1 MMVAHRRTVERHVT
15 LLGHMAMLAYALI
28 IAGSFSFG
36 AIAAPHVP
44 PTVLNLLRFLAATLL
59 MGCVLF
65 TTGRTARIPPSLWR
79 FLVLGGLMA
88 VYFVL
93 MFVALRITDP
103 VSTGAVFTL
112 IPFMSAVF
120 GWFLLRQRTR
130 SAVWL
135 GLLIA
140 AVGALWVIFR
150 GDAARALQFHLGR
163 GEAIFLV
170 GCACQALYAPMVRL
184 LSRGESILEFTV
196 WTLAGCT
203 ICLAPFAMPD
213 LATSDWADLGW
224 PVWLAIAYL
233 VVGATAI
240 SFYLLQ
246 YASMHLSASKLFA
259 YAYLTPSFVI
269 LLEMFL
275 GHGLPPLAI
284 TIGAV
289 ITCLGLIVIVATPD
303 TPRAKQGVSEHLGME
318 P

>member
-1 MMVAHRRTVERHVT
+1 MMVHRLAGKRHAVLMAH
-15 LLGHMAMLAYALI
+15 LAMLAYALI

-36 AIAAPHVP
+36 ALAAPYVP
-44 PTVLNLLRFLAATLL
+44 PTVLNVLRFLAATLL
-59 MGCVLF
+59 MGSLLLI
-65 TTGRTARIPPSLWR
+65 TRRSIRIPLAPWR

-112 IPFMSAVF
+112 IPFMSALF

-130 SAVWL
+130 PAVWL

-140 AVGALWVIFR
+140 AIGALWVIFG
-150 GDAARALQFHLGR
+150 GDATRALQFHLGR

-170 GCACQALYAPMVRL
+170 GCVCQALYAPLVRL
-184 LSRGESILEFTV
+184 LSRGESVLEFTV

-203 ICLAPFAMPD
+203 ICLAPFAVPQ
-213 LATSDWADLGW
+213 LAETDWANLGW
-224 PVWLAIAYL
+224 GVWLAIAYL
-233 VVGATAI
+233 VVGATAM

-246 YASMHLSASKLFA
+246 YGSMHLPASKLFA

-269 LLEMFL
+269 VLEVFL
-275 GHGLPPLAI
+275 GHGLPPMAI
-284 TIGAV
+284 TAGAI

-303 TPRAKQGVSEHLGME
+303 AAPGRQDVPEGF
-318 P
+318 